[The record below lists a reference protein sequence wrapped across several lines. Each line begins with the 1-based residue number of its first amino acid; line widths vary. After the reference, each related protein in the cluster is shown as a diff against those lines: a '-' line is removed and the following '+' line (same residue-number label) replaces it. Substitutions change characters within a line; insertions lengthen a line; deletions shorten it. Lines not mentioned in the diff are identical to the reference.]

1 MTIVNVEYIAALT
14 QQIESADSCAA
25 LQQAAAEVLAAMQAQ
40 TDVISAQLEVFAPY
54 IELLTAPTDPESVV
68 EWIFKL
74 IETVIRPM
82 TVPFYTYQAQMTAQ
96 IAAVAALVAAI
107 TEKAASFPSCAVQVS
122 VVGE

>member
-1 MTIVNVEYIAALT
+1 MTIVNIEYIAALA

-25 LQQAAAEVLAAMQAQ
+25 LQKAAAEVLAALQSQ
-40 TDVISAQLEVFAPY
+40 TDAISAQLEIFAPY

-74 IETVIRPM
+74 IETIIRPM

-96 IAAVAALVAAI
+96 IAAVAALVAVIA
-107 TEKAASFPSCAVQVS
+107 EKAASFPSCAVELP
-122 VVGE
+122 VVVE